1 MSNYLIR
8 GISEFIIVTPLALI
22 IFSVYFLYMKFIL
35 KIKIEW
41 NSVETLCKFSWLLM
55 LLAIL
60 NITGITESIL
70 IGNFSFDSIANE
82 TAYIQFNIL
91 QDGLS
96 PATILNILLFIP
108 FGFFTIMVFKRF
120 LTGALIGILFSL
132 SIEALQLFTGRFVKL
147 EDVLMNTL
155 GMFIGCLFAYLV
167 LKSNKKG
174 HVVIDS

>member
-8 GISEFIIVTPLALI
+8 GISEFIIVIPLTLV

-35 KIKIEW
+35 KRKIEW
-41 NSVETLCKFSWLLM
+41 DSVETLCKFSWLLM

-60 NITGITESIL
+60 NITGIIESIL
-70 IGNFSFDSIANE
+70 VGNFSFDSIANE
-82 TAYIQFNIL
+82 TAYIEFNIL

-120 LTGALIGILFSL
+120 LNGALIGILLSL
-132 SIEALQLFTGRFVKL
+132 SIEVLQLFTGRFVQL

-155 GMFIGCLFAYLV
+155 GMVIGCIFAYLV